1 MTSPEIPQ
9 SGSFKRRW
17 WSNFLL
23 EKGFHFRQIRRLLI
37 ITTFMVAI
45 SAIAMG
51 IFYNQIMDLFTS
63 GDLPAYF
70 MPEDMARL
78 DAQIPGVRKTLLIWM
93 SFIFCINVVV
103 CLFIGILITNKL
115 GGPLFHFKRSM
126 QQIAMGKLFTVVE
139 LRKGDEFQD
148 MAESINGMV
157 STVQLMIMAINE
169 NIDRLE
175 KSMEG
180 KEPNADIE
188 QAIEGCRST
197 LSFFETITLPDSCK
211 AKE

>member
-1 MTSPEIPQ
+1 
-9 SGSFKRRW
+9 
-17 WSNFLL
+17 
-23 EKGFHFRQIRRLLI
+23 
-37 ITTFMVAI
+37 MVAI

-51 IFYNQIMDLFTS
+51 IFYNQMMDLFTS

-78 DAQIPGVRKTLLIWM
+78 DAQIPGVRRTLLIWM

-126 QQIAMGKLFTVVE
+126 KQIAMGKLFTVVE
-139 LRKGDEFQD
+139 LREGDEFQD

-157 STVQLMIMAINE
+157 STIQLMIMAINE

-180 KEPNADIE
+180 KENNADIE

-211 AKE
+211 EKK

>member
-1 MTSPEIPQ
+1 MTSLSIQ
-9 SGSFKRRW
+9 RSNTFKRRW

-23 EKGFHFRQIRRLLI
+23 ERGFHFRQIRRLFI
-37 ITTFMVAI
+37 ITTCMVLI

-51 IFYNQIMDLFTS
+51 IFYNQMMDLFTS

-78 DAQIPGVRKTLLIWM
+78 DAQIPGIRKTLLLWM
-93 SFIFCINVVV
+93 SFIFCTNVVV

-115 GGPLFHFKRSM
+115 GGPLVQFKRSM
-126 QQIAMGKLFTVVE
+126 KEIAMGKLFTVVE
-139 LRKGDEFQD
+139 LREGDEFQD
-148 MAESINGMV
+148 IAESINGMV

-169 NIDRLE
+169 NIDQLE

-180 KEPNADIE
+180 KENNSDIE
-188 QAIEGCRST
+188 KAIEGCRSA
-197 LSFFETITLPDSCK
+197 LSFFETITIPKSCNE
-211 AKE
+211 KE